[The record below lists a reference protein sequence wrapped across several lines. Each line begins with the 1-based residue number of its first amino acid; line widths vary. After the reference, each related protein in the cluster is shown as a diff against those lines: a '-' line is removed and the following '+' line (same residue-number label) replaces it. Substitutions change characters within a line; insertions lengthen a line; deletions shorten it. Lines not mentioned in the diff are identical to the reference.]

1 MLIIANVPQFDLG
14 TLPMSFDRALQLHT
28 AALVIFG
35 AVFVGQRQDAVLV
48 PALAAMAAVASVAI
62 TDVLGWLRLN
72 RWVANGIAIFAVGWS
87 LREFFEIAS
96 EEKLLAIANMLCYL
110 QIVLLFQQKA
120 LRVYW
125 QLVVLSILQVVVA
138 AALDLGPEFGLLLA
152 FYAMVALS
160 TLLLLCVI
168 REVRQDE
175 PAANKAAVAKPAVL
189 LLAAPEVEAPVV
201 SERLLTRALPV
212 RVIASQVT
220 LLSFVTLLFAGAF
233 FYATPRLSDNSW
245 LGGKAR
251 GAGSSGFRPEVRL
264 EERGRIHLS
273 SQVVMRVALSR
284 MLDRRPISLV
294 GEPYFQ
300 GEILNEYRHDENGGR
315 WLPRRPSLLLGMGSG
330 GRRGMWQTFPQTT
343 ISLVRQDIILEANA
357 QNRRFEV
364 APAQPLSDTSISSF
378 GPQPRYEMEGHVV
391 ARHRRYSVATPAI
404 ISGRQLH
411 AIPNPNRLL
420 TLNDGVA
427 LAEEE
432 RITTEFE
439 ADRFPRLAAVAAEVV
454 DQQRLKDADR
464 LGKALALERHFLM
477 PDQYQYSLNLN
488 FTRDEDLD
496 PVEDFVANHRT
507 GHCEY
512 FASALVLMLR
522 SQGIPARMIVG
533 YKGGVF
539 NSVGQYYVVQQR
551 HAHAWVESW
560 IENDQVPPGDLAGPP
575 SDGGAWYRL
584 DPTPGR
590 ELYTPVDEQTMTNR
604 VAQAFDYVEL
614 LWRDYV
620 LSLNKNRQE
629 DVVFEPL
636 TAKASMLPSWVESRN
651 LRRFLQ
657 RLSADLGLDFS
668 WGQTRGGRRAF
679 EGSLAVLV
687 MCLLLGLVGL
697 FQGTRMLGRAI
708 GRWIR
713 AKAVKMQSRSPAFYQ
728 RLEHLLG
735 RLHLERAIG
744 QTPSEF
750 AAEAADRLMARHAD
764 GSTAH
769 LPQGVVS
776 AYYRVRFGGDRLDK
790 TEMDGI
796 EQSLVKIERAVAK
809 GSRS

>member
-1 MLIIANVPQFDLG
+1 
-14 TLPMSFDRALQLHT
+14 MSLDRALQLHT

-48 PALAAMAAVASVAI
+48 PALAAMAAVIAVAV
-62 TDVLGWLRLN
+62 TDVLGWMRLN
-72 RWVANGIAIFAVGWS
+72 RWVANAVAIFAVGWS

-96 EEKLLAIANMLCYL
+96 EEKLLAIAHMLCYL
-110 QIVLLFQQKA
+110 QIVLLFQQKT

-138 AALDLGPEFGLLLA
+138 AALDLGPEFALLLA
-152 FYAMVALS
+152 FYALVALS
-160 TLLLLCVI
+160 TLLLLCVV
-168 REVRQDE
+168 REVRVE
-175 PAANKAAVAKPAVL
+175 ERTTATGARSATSLAL
-189 LLAAPEVEAPVV
+189 LLAPPEVEPPTIT
-201 SERLLTRALPV
+201 EKLLKRALPV

-220 LLSFVTLLFAGAF
+220 LLSFVTLLFAAAF

-284 MLDRRPISLV
+284 MLDRRPISLI

-300 GEILNEYRHDENGGR
+300 GEVLTEYLYDENGGR
-315 WLPRRPSLLLGMGSG
+315 WLPRRPIMFLEGRSG
-330 GRRGMWQTFPQTT
+330 GRRGSWQPYPQTT
-343 ISLVRQDIILEANA
+343 FNLVRQDIILEANA
-357 QNRRFEV
+357 LNRRFEIS
-364 APAQPLSDTSISSF
+364 PSQPVSDTGISAF

-391 ARHRRYSVATPAI
+391 ARHRRYSMQTPAI
-404 ISGRQLH
+404 ISGHQRH

-420 TLNDGVA
+420 TLSDGIA

-432 RITTEFE
+432 RLSTEFD
-439 ADRFPRLAAVAAEVV
+439 ASRFPRLAQVAAEVIA
-454 DQQRLKDADR
+454 QQRLEEAQP
-464 LGKALALERHFLM
+464 LQKALALERHFLM
-477 PDQYQYSLNLN
+477 PDQYRYSLNLN
-488 FTRDEDLD
+488 FTRDESLD
-496 PVEDFVANHRT
+496 PIEDFVANHRT

-551 HAHAWVESW
+551 HAHAWVEAWVTS
-560 IENDQVPPGDLAGPP
+560 DQVNYNDLAGPP

-590 ELYTPVDEQTMTNR
+590 ELYAPVDEQSLANS

-629 DVVFEPL
+629 DVVYEPL
-636 TAKASMLPSWVESRN
+636 TAKASMLPSWVESNN
-651 LRRFLQ
+651 LRRFLR
-657 RLSADLGLDFS
+657 RLSADMGLDFS
-668 WGQTRGGRRAF
+668 FGQPRGGRRAF
-679 EGSLAVLV
+679 EASLAILV
-687 MCLLLGLVGL
+687 MAMLLGLVAL
-697 FQGTRMLGRAI
+697 FHATRLLGRAI
-708 GRWIR
+708 GRWISASAAR
-713 AKAVKMQSRSPAFYQ
+713 VPSRSPAFYR
-728 RLEHLLG
+728 RLEQLLA
-735 RLHLERAIG
+735 RLHLEREPG
-744 QTPSEF
+744 QTPGEF
-750 AAEAADRLMARHAD
+750 AAAAADRLISRQAD
-764 GSTAH
+764 GPTAH
-769 LPQGVVS
+769 LPESVVA
-776 AYYRVRFGGDRLDK
+776 AYYRVRFGGDHLDK
-790 TEMDGI
+790 QELDGI
-796 EQSLVKIERAVAK
+796 EQSLAQIERAVAT
-809 GSRS
+809 RSK